1 MEIAISIAA
10 LIVGCII
17 GWLAQKSRQQA
28 LITKNEM
35 LTKQADETK
44 DEAQRQLAAVK
55 EEAERRLESAK
66 AEAQQNMNNAKAE
79 AQQQLDIAKREAS
92 ERLEATKAEAQQQL
106 EATKKEASEQLAKTK
121 AEAQQQLEA
130 TKKEASEQLA
140 KTKAEAQQ
148 QLETLKKEASEQL
161 ARTKAEAQQQLEAT
175 KKEASEQLARTKA
188 EAQQQLEAVKK
199 EASEQLE
206 ATKKEASDLLA
217 KTKAEAEAQQQ
228 KALAEKDAA
237 WNDIMKGQ
245 EQRFNET
252 MARMSEQMKN
262 ATADMLKDRQKEFA
276 DSSNQQLGQI
286 VNPLR
291 ETIDKMKQTMA
302 DTTLK
307 QTEMSSVLKD
317 NIERSMQQ
325 AMAAKK
331 SAEELAN
338 ALKHGSKVQGDWGE
352 AVLDELLTSQGLV
365 RGIHYDTQ
373 AVIRDAQG
381 NTVHTDDGAT
391 LRPDVI
397 LHLDQRR
404 EVIIDSKVSLTA
416 FLDYANADNEA
427 DRQRFLK
434 THIDSLQKH
443 VKELSTKDYSAY
455 VQPPKVRMDYVI
467 MFVPHTGAL
476 WTALNAQPDLW
487 RKAMEQNVF
496 IADEQTLFAAL
507 RIISL
512 TWTQIRQAE
521 NHEQVYR
528 LANEMLD
535 RVGQFMKKYTA
546 IGKALKTATT
556 AYDDAERKLQPS
568 GQSILQTCA
577 KLQKLGA
584 KQSDKNPL
592 PQLIDIDEVA
602 ALTPPAEDKDD
613 N

>member
-28 LITKNEM
+28 LITQNEM
-35 LTKQADETK
+35 LAKQADETK
-44 DEAQRQLAAVK
+44 NEAQRQLVAVK

-66 AEAQQNMNNAKAE
+66 TEAQQNMNNAKAE

-106 EATKKEASEQLAKTK
+106 EATKKEASEQLDAAK
-121 AEAQQQLEA
+121 AEAQQQLE
-130 TKKEASEQLA
+130 TLKKEASEQLA

-161 ARTKAEAQQQLEAT
+161 ET
-175 KKEASEQLARTKA
+175 
-188 EAQQQLEAVKK
+188 
-199 EASEQLE
+199 
-206 ATKKEASDLLA
+206 TKKEASDLLA

-252 MARMSEQMKN
+252 MTRMSEQMKN

-325 AMAAKK
+325 ALAAKK

-602 ALTPPAEDKDD
+602 ALAQPAEEQDD

>member
-44 DEAQRQLAAVK
+44 NEAQRQLAAVK

-79 AQQQLDIAKREAS
+79 AQQQLDIAKREAN
-92 ERLEATKAEAQQQL
+92 ERLDATKAEAQQQL
-106 EATKKEASEQLAKTK
+106 EALKKEASE
-121 AEAQQQLEA
+121 QLEA

-148 QLETLKKEASEQL
+148 QLET
-161 ARTKAEAQQQLEAT
+161 
-175 KKEASEQLARTKA
+175 
-188 EAQQQLEAVKK
+188 
-199 EASEQLE
+199 
-206 ATKKEASDLLA
+206 TKKEASDLLA

-252 MARMSEQMKN
+252 MTRMSEQMKN

-602 ALTPPAEDKDD
+602 ALVQPSDDKDD

>member
-106 EATKKEASEQLAKTK
+106 EALKKEASEQLETTKKEASEQLAK
-121 AEAQQQLEA
+121 
-130 TKKEASEQLA
+130 
-140 KTKAEAQQ
+140 
-148 QLETLKKEASEQL
+148 
-161 ARTKAEAQQQLEAT
+161 
-175 KKEASEQLARTKA
+175 TKA

-206 ATKKEASDLLA
+206 ATKKEAGDLLA

-416 FLDYANADNEA
+416 FLDYANANNEA

-602 ALTPPAEDKDD
+602 ALAPPAEDQDD

>member
-66 AEAQQNMNNAKAE
+66 AEALQNMNNAKAE

-121 AEAQQQLEA
+121 AEAQQQLE
-130 TKKEASEQLA
+130 
-140 KTKAEAQQ
+140 
-148 QLETLKKEASEQL
+148 TL
-161 ARTKAEAQQQLEAT
+161 
-175 KKEASEQLARTKA
+175 
-188 EAQQQLEAVKK
+188 KK

-602 ALTPPAEDKDD
+602 ALAPPAEDQDD

>member
-106 EATKKEASEQLAKTK
+106 EVTKKEASEQLAK
-121 AEAQQQLEA
+121 
-130 TKKEASEQLA
+130 
-140 KTKAEAQQ
+140 
-148 QLETLKKEASEQL
+148 
-161 ARTKAEAQQQLEAT
+161 
-175 KKEASEQLARTKA
+175 TKA

-535 RVGQFMKKYTA
+535 RVGQFMKKFTA
-546 IGKALKTATT
+546 IDRALKSATA
-556 AYDDAERKLQPS
+556 AYDDANRKLQPS

-592 PQLIDIDEVA
+592 PQLIDIDDIAVIA
-602 ALTPPAEDKDD
+602 PPAEDNEEGKI
-613 N
+613 

>member
-79 AQQQLDIAKREAS
+79 AQQRLDIAKREAS

-121 AEAQQQLEA
+121 AEAQQQLED
-130 TKKEASEQLA
+130 
-140 KTKAEAQQ
+140 
-148 QLETLKKEASEQL
+148 
-161 ARTKAEAQQQLEAT
+161 
-175 KKEASEQLARTKA
+175 
-188 EAQQQLEAVKK
+188 VKK

-416 FLDYANADNEA
+416 FLDYANDDNEA

-602 ALTPPAEDKDD
+602 ALAPPADDQDD

>member
-1 MEIAISIAA
+1 MEIAINIVA

-92 ERLEATKAEAQQQL
+92 ERLEGTKAEAQQQL
-106 EATKKEASEQLAKTK
+106 ETLKKEASEQLAKTK

-130 TKKEASEQLA
+130 
-140 KTKAEAQQ
+140 
-148 QLETLKKEASEQL
+148 
-161 ARTKAEAQQQLEAT
+161 
-175 KKEASEQLARTKA
+175 
-188 EAQQQLEAVKK
+188 VKK

-206 ATKKEASDLLA
+206 TTKKEAGDLLA

-252 MARMSEQMKN
+252 MTRMSEQMKN

-602 ALTPPAEDKDD
+602 ALAPPAEDLDD

>member
-28 LITKNEM
+28 LITQNEM
-35 LTKQADETK
+35 LAKQADETK
-44 DEAQRQLAAVK
+44 NEAQRQLAAVK

-79 AQQQLDIAKREAS
+79 AQQQLDITKREAN
-92 ERLEATKAEAQQQL
+92 ERLDAAKAEAQQQL
-106 EATKKEASEQLAKTK
+106 ETLKKEASE
-121 AEAQQQLEA
+121 QLEA

-148 QLETLKKEASEQL
+148 QLET
-161 ARTKAEAQQQLEAT
+161 
-175 KKEASEQLARTKA
+175 
-188 EAQQQLEAVKK
+188 
-199 EASEQLE
+199 
-206 ATKKEASDLLA
+206 TKKEASDLLA

-252 MARMSEQMKN
+252 MTRMSEQMKN

-602 ALTPPAEDKDD
+602 ALAPPADD
-613 N
+613 QDNN

>member
-79 AQQQLDIAKREAS
+79 AQQRLDIAKREAS

-106 EATKKEASEQLAKTK
+106 EATKKEASEQLAK
-121 AEAQQQLEA
+121 
-130 TKKEASEQLA
+130 
-140 KTKAEAQQ
+140 
-148 QLETLKKEASEQL
+148 
-161 ARTKAEAQQQLEAT
+161 
-175 KKEASEQLARTKA
+175 TKA

-602 ALTPPAEDKDD
+602 ALAPPAEDQD

>member
-35 LTKQADETK
+35 LTKQADDTK

-66 AEAQQNMNNAKAE
+66 TEAQQNMNNAKAE
-79 AQQQLDIAKREAS
+79 AQQRLDIAKREAS
-92 ERLEATKAEAQQQL
+92 ERLETTKAEAQQQL
-106 EATKKEASEQLAKTK
+106 EATKKEASEQLAK
-121 AEAQQQLEA
+121 
-130 TKKEASEQLA
+130 
-140 KTKAEAQQ
+140 
-148 QLETLKKEASEQL
+148 
-161 ARTKAEAQQQLEAT
+161 
-175 KKEASEQLARTKA
+175 TKA

-602 ALTPPAEDKDD
+602 ALVQPSDDKDD

>member
-121 AEAQQQLEA
+121 AEAQQQLE
-130 TKKEASEQLA
+130 
-140 KTKAEAQQ
+140 
-148 QLETLKKEASEQL
+148 TL
-161 ARTKAEAQQQLEAT
+161 

-602 ALTPPAEDKDD
+602 ALAPPADD
-613 N
+613 QDEN